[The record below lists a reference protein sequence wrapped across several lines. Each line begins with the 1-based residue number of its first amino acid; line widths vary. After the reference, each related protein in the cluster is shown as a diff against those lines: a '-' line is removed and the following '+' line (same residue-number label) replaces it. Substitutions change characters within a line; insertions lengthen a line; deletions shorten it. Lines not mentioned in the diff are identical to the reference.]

1 MLIMGQ
7 LEDMIVNFDLVSDI
21 FIRDRTHIVSSCPH
35 IENYTLVL
43 GRYETS
49 ERAKEVLQ
57 EIAKR
62 YSDWENLKA
71 GQPEGSPYPIYYM
84 PKE

>member
-1 MLIMGQ
+1 MIIVGQ
-7 LEDMIVNFDLVSDI
+7 LDDMIVNFDLVSDI
-21 FIRDRTHIVSSCPH
+21 FIRDRTHVVSSCPH

-43 GRYETS
+43 GRYETE

-57 EIAKR
+57 DLISEYQDIDTR
-62 YSDWENLKA
+62 V
-71 GQPEGSPYPIYYM
+71 YYM